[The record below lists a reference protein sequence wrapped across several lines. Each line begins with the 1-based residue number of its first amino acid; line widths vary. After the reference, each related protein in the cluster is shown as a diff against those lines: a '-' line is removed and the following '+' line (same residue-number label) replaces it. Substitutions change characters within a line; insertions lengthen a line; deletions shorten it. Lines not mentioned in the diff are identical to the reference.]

1 MYRYVFCV
9 DVSFS
14 LQYALVEHPSG
25 GVHQNRGVSGD
36 GHSTRTVQLRDASR
50 RGRLHHTSGSVGVV
64 NRAMNTASIGAV
76 RVVVTSSPMR
86 MVDEASSVV
95 GVTSL
100 KTHHRLMGV
109 VEVSGGVV
117 VVAVRHHHRWL
128 HHTAVVMVVGTTVCD
143 GIG

>member
-1 MYRYVFCV
+1 M
-9 DVSFS
+9 
-14 LQYALVEHPSG
+14 
-25 GVHQNRGVSGD
+25 
-36 GHSTRTVQLRDASR
+36 
-50 RGRLHHTSGSVGVV
+50 HHTSGSVGVV
-64 NRAMNTASIGAV
+64 NRVMNTASIGAV